1 MENAFRCSVYDLR
14 HFYNDAQKMRNDY
27 SKLGILIQGNYSP
40 TDVKKTLWV
49 EDLTYGMTQW
59 KVESFKRN
67 I

>member
-1 MENAFRCSVYDLR
+1 MENAFRCSAYDLR
-14 HFYNDAQKMRNDY
+14 RLYADAQKIRNDH
-27 SKLGILIQGNYSP
+27 SKLGILTQGNYSP

-49 EDLTYGMTQW
+49 EDLTYGTAQW